1 MKKILVIVAALVVA
15 GACAAPHTN
24 REARPAAN
32 PNSNADTVV
41 VMTDAEAIAK
51 EKAAWEAIKNKDYD
65 AFAKML
71 TDDAIEVLPG
81 NVNDK
86 TRMVANARDF
96 EPGEIT
102 FADWKVLRSD
112 QGAVVVTYTVSYK
125 GKYQGQEFP
134 TLSARSSSAWVK
146 RDGKWMSIYHQEC
159 AIKSPPPSPSLPRAK
174 AGAIAST
181 ASPTT
186 SPLTLATGPD
196 PIPNEKLL
204 WDLFK
209 NKNFDGF
216 ASLLRDDAIE
226 VEPDGVYDKA
236 GIVKLA
242 AEFDASQA
250 MLSDWKV
257 VKLDDSASLVTYL
270 VTIPGLAKDGE
281 RHTTIWTMRAGKWLS
296 LFHHGT
302 PVVPEQA
309 ISAAK
314 GLASC
319 SISVAES
326 IAFASLTNTFVW
338 NRTHSL
344 SQQIQELDP

>member
-1 MKKILVIVAALVVA
+1 MKKILVIVAAVVVA
-15 GACAAPHTN
+15 GACAAPQTN
-24 REARPAAN
+24 REASPAAN
-32 PNSNADTVV
+32 TNSTVDTVV
-41 VMTDAEAIAK
+41 AMTDAEAIAK
-51 EKAAWEAIKNKDYD
+51 EKATWEAIKNKDYD

-71 TDDAIEVLPG
+71 TDDAVEVLPS

-86 TRMVANARDF
+86 TGTVASARDF
-96 EPGEIT
+96 EPGEVT

-159 AIKSPPPSPSLPRAK
+159 AIKLPSPPLPRAK
-174 AGAIAST
+174 ARATAST
-181 ASPTT
+181 ASPTA
-186 SPLTLATGPD
+186 SPLTPATGPD
-196 PIPNEKLL
+196 PVANEKLL

-209 NKNFDGF
+209 NKNFEGF

-236 GIVKLA
+236 GSVKMA

-250 MLSDWKV
+250 VLSDWKV

-270 VTIPGLAKDGE
+270 VKIPGLGKDGE
-281 RHTTIWTMRAGKWLS
+281 RHTTIWTMRAGKWLA

-302 PVVPEQA
+302 PVMLEPPMP
-309 ISAAK
+309 AAK
-314 GLASC
+314 QTPSAPAS
-319 SISVAES
+319 SPK
-326 IAFASLTNTFVW
+326 ASP
-338 NRTHSL
+338 SL
-344 SQQIQELDP
+344 P